1 MDQRWTYQLLV
12 KMRPRPFESSE
23 YQTGG
28 MKVEGASGAER
39 PLVDRDIAE
48 VEAADGLADGGATD
62 GARSDITEVDV
73 WGVVMEVEARGRI
86 GGRATRTGQTLAH
99 PTLQASH
106 AERGMGVEGH
116 DSPYLKRGAYVAM
129 QL

>member
-1 MDQRWTYQLLV
+1 
-12 KMRPRPFESSE
+12 MRPRPFESSE

-86 GGRATRTGQTLAH
+86 GG
-99 PTLQASH
+99 
-106 AERGMGVEGH
+106 EG
-116 DSPYLKRGAYVAM
+116 DAYGTNACPPDAAGEPRREGYGGGGPR
-129 QL
+129 